1 MNETLMIAG
10 MALVTFSIRYVMFA
24 MAGRIRFP
32 LWLNQSLTY
41 VPPVVLTAIIAPL
54 ILMPTGQLDLGFT
67 NPYFWAAVIAAGVGF
82 WRQHLLTT
90 IIVGMVSFVL
100 IKWVV
105 GL

>member
-10 MALVTFSIRYVMFA
+10 MALVTFSVRYVMFA

-32 LWLNQSLTY
+32 LWLNQSLNF

-54 ILMPTGQLDLGFT
+54 ILMPNGQLDVSFA
-67 NPYFWAAVIAAGVGF
+67 NPYFWAALIAGVIGF

-90 IIVGMVSFVL
+90 IVVGMLSFV
-100 IKWVV
+100 IFKWMMS
-105 GL
+105 